1 MGWAHIALVLVICME
16 ITSTGA
22 SYNVSTDESALLAIK
37 NRITS
42 DPNNLLLNNWTQAT
56 PFCNW
61 YGVTCGTRHT
71 TRVTSLRLLSA
82 GLSGTIAKEIGN
94 LSFLVFLEIG
104 NNSFQGDVPEEIG
117 LLRRLRHLSLQY
129 NELTGPIPQSF
140 GSLSRLQLL
149 DLSNN
154 NLVGTIPFP
163 IFNISSLRIID
174 FSENQLQG
182 TLPMDICGNLPRLQ
196 GLSASRNQLGGE
208 LPSLNKCTQA
218 LYISLSRNQFTGSVP
233 KEIGNF
239 SVLQELYL
247 GWNNLTGSLP
257 EEIGNAP
264 VLQILSLRQN
274 SLVGIIPPSLGNL
287 SNLEM
292 IDLGVNNFHGSIP
305 SELGHLSNLQQL
317 YLSFDNLTGEIPV
330 SIYNISTLQV
340 LALTGNSLSGS
351 LPTDMAVR
359 LPNLR
364 GVFLGSNQLTGP
376 IPSSISN
383 GSVLSAI
390 DLGYNLFSGNI
401 PMTLGNL
408 LRLQTIILEGNQLT
422 SDPDKPELEFL
433 TSLTNCPS
441 LNTIQIGYN
450 PLDGVLPKSF
460 MSSGNLSASLGKF
473 HASGC
478 GLKGVIPTEI
488 GNFSNLYWLSLAKNN
503 LTGKFPDTIGNLRI
517 LQRFRAN
524 ENGIQGGMPS
534 GLCSLEGLF
543 ELNLSK
549 NKLSGE
555 LPSCLGNISSLR
567 EIYLD
572 SNALTSSLP
581 SSFWGNKD
589 VLIVNLSSNFLYGVL
604 GQEIGSVAGL
614 RELYLAGN
622 NFSGEIPNSIGG
634 LQELVNLSLSMNMLD
649 GSIPEK
655 FGDLVSLE
663 YLDLSHNRISGVI
676 PTSME
681 KLRHLV
687 YLNLS
692 FNDLSGEIPNG
703 GPFQNFS
710 PASFIGN
717 NALCGASRFNVMACK
732 TIESRKPRKNRV
744 LKYVLPLCGLL
755 VLIIGLTWVLIRKK
769 GNRSQIESGIELRPR
784 FSYLEIL
791 KATEDFDAGNLL
803 GSGSFGKVYKGTF
816 LNGTVAAIKVFNLDV
831 RDALKS
837 FDTECEAMRS
847 IRHRNLVKVISSCSN
862 ADFKAIIFEYMPKGS
877 LEKWLYSED
886 NLLDMNQRLGIMID
900 VASALEYLHH
910 GYSSPMVH
918 CDLKPSNILF
928 DENMVARLSDFGI
941 AKLLGGEEIKVQTK
955 TLGTLGYMAPEY
967 GSEGIVST
975 MADVYSYGILL
986 MEIFTGKKPTDDKF
1000 TGDLSMK
1007 KWVSESLPDEVM
1019 EIIDPKLLRMI
1030 NEEELDAKSNC
1041 FRLAMTLALECT
1053 QDFPENRID
1062 MINVLARLRK
1072 IQPQFH

>member
-1 MGWAHIALVLVICME
+1 MG
-16 ITSTGA
+16 ITSTGS
-22 SYNVSTDESALLAIK
+22 SYNDEAALLAIK
-37 NRITS
+37 NRVTS

-61 YGVTCGTRHT
+61 YGVTCSTRHT
-71 TRVTSLRLLSA
+71 TRVTSIRLLSA

-117 LLRRLRHLSLQY
+117 FLHRLRHLSLQY
-129 NELTGPIPQSF
+129 NMLSGSIPQSF
-140 GSLSRLQLL
+140 GLLGSLQLL

-154 NLVGTIPFP
+154 HLIGTIPFS
-163 IFNISSLRIID
+163 IFNISSLGVID
-174 FSENQLQG
+174 FNDNQLQG
-182 TLPMDICGNLPRLQ
+182 TLPTDICRNLPRLR
-196 GLSASRNQLGGE
+196 GLSATSNQFGGE
-208 LPSLNKCTQA
+208 LPSLDKCTQA
-218 LYISLSRNQFTGSVP
+218 IYISLSRNRFTGSLP
-233 KEIGNF
+233 KEFRNF
-239 SVLQELYL
+239 SVLEGLYL

-264 VLQILSLRQN
+264 VLQVLSLRQN
-274 SLVGIIPPSLGNL
+274 RLVGTIPPSLGNL

-292 IDLGVNNFHGSIP
+292 IDIGVNNFHGSIP
-305 SELGHLSNLQQL
+305 TELGHLSNLQEL
-317 YLSFDNLTGEIPV
+317 YLSFDNLSGEIPM
-330 SIYNISTLQV
+330 SIFNISTLQV

-359 LPNLR
+359 LPNLQ

-383 GSVLSAI
+383 GSVLKAI
-390 DLGYNLFSGNI
+390 DLGYNFFDGNI

-408 LRLQTIILEGNQLT
+408 LQLKIIMLEGNQLT
-422 SDPDKPELEFL
+422 NDPTKTELEFL
-433 TSLTNCPS
+433 TALTNCPR

-450 PLDGVLPKSF
+450 PLDGVLPRSF

-488 GNFSNLYWLSLAKNN
+488 GNFSNLYWLSLARNN
-503 LTGKFPDTIGNLRI
+503 LTGQFPDTIGNLRI
-517 LQRFRAN
+517 LQRFQAN
-524 ENGIQGGMPS
+524 ENGIQGRIPS
-534 GLCSLEGLF
+534 GLCNLEGLY

-549 NKLSGE
+549 NKFSGE

-572 SNALTSSLP
+572 SNALASSLP
-581 SSFWGNKD
+581 SSFWKNKD
-589 VLIVNLSSNFLYGVL
+589 VLVVNLSSNFLYGAI

-614 RELYLAGN
+614 RQLYLGWN
-622 NFSGEIPNSIGG
+622 NFSGEIPTSIGG

-649 GSIPEK
+649 GSIPEE

-663 YLDLSHNRISGVI
+663 YLDLSHNNISGII
-676 PTSME
+676 PPSME
-681 KLRHLV
+681 KLGHLV

-692 FNDLSGEIPNG
+692 FNELSGEIPNG

-710 PASFIGN
+710 AASFIGN
-717 NALCGASRFNVMACK
+717 NALCGAARFNVMACK
-732 TIESRKPRKNRV
+732 ATESRKPRRNRV
-744 LKYVLPLCGLL
+744 LIYVLPFCAFS
-755 VLIIGLTWVLIRKK
+755 VLIIGLLTWILIRFRKK
-769 GNRSQIESGIELRPR
+769 GYKLQVESGIALRQR
-784 FSYLEIL
+784 ISYLEIL
-791 KATEDFDAGNLL
+791 KATKEFAADNLL

-816 LNGTVAAIKVFNLDV
+816 LDGVVAAIKVFNLDV
-831 RDALKS
+831 QDAIKS
-837 FDTECEAMRS
+837 FDRECEAMRN

-862 ADFKAIIFEYMPKGS
+862 EDFKAIIFEYMPKGS
-877 LEKWLYSED
+877 LDKWLYSE
-886 NLLDMNQRLGIMID
+886 NNFLDMKQRLGIMID

-928 DENMVARLSDFGI
+928 DENMVARLGDFGI

-967 GSEGIVST
+967 GSEGMVST
-975 MADVYSYGILL
+975 MVDVYSYGILL

-1000 TGDLSMK
+1000 TGDLTMK
-1007 KWVSESLPDEVM
+1007 KWVSESLQDEIM
-1019 EIIDPKLLRMI
+1019 EIVDAKLVTMM
-1030 NEEELDAKSNC
+1030 NEAELDAKSKL
-1041 FRLAMTLALECT
+1041 FRLVMTLALECT
-1053 QDFPENRID
+1053 EDLPENRID
-1062 MINVLARLRK
+1062 MMNVLARVKK
-1072 IQPQFH
+1072 IQAQVH